1 MMHSLYTSLVLGII
15 NSSVFE
21 VLELLI
27 VPFITII
34 YLIRIKD
41 KSLLFTL
48 FLITYSISDLI
59 NIIDQDRL
67 YELIY
72 FTCNCLYILSYIFLL
87 FEILKTINLKTILK
101 KYSTHF
107 VVLLLL
113 NLYIIFVMATI
124 INPIDFET
132 NYLSSVRVIEHLYNF
147 VLLSLLSMSFLN
159 YLLHENNKSLLM
171 FCGCLAITF
180 SELLLIGYYY
190 LSDQME
196 LIGFVSTLLN
206 VCAFVMFYYQST
218 LKQEKIKTSS
228 FADYK

>member
-1 MMHSLYTSLVLGII
+1 MIQLVISTFILEIV
-15 NSSVFE
+15 NSNIYE

-27 VPFITII
+27 VPLLTIT

-41 KSLLFTL
+41 KSLLFAL
-48 FLITYSISDLI
+48 FLVTYSVSDLI

-67 YELIY
+67 YEIIY

-87 FEILKTINLKTILK
+87 LEVLKTINLKTILK
-101 KYSTHF
+101 RFPAHF
-107 VVLLLL
+107 IVLLLL

-132 NYLSSVRVIEHLYNF
+132 NHLSLVRIIEHLYNF

-159 YLLHENNKSLLM
+159 YLLHEDTKSLLM

-190 LSDQME
+190 LSEQM
-196 LIGFVSTLLN
+196 LALGFVSTLLN
-206 VCAFVMFYYQST
+206 ICAFILFYYQST
-218 LKQEKIKTSS
+218 LKPKANNSNSLANKE
-228 FADYK
+228 